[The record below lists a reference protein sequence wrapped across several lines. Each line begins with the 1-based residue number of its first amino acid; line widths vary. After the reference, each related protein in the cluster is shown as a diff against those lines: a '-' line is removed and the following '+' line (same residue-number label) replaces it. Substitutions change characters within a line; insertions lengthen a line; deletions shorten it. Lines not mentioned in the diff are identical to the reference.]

1 MTDFPISLESFHTSV
16 CHNKLL
22 EFMGPAK
29 GYAVFS
35 ILELGHNT
43 LCVTNEILEEYSEIL
58 SCLFNQQFAD
68 MVILAILKNPFVELF
83 SPHYRFNLITADPDD
98 NKFVDCAIVANARY
112 IVTNDHHY
120 NVLRKI
126 KFPSVDVMNLTDF
139 LDLLRN
145 SSF

>member
-1 MTDFPISLESFHTSV
+1 MRIVLDTNCLIQSVGRHSEFRPIWD
-16 CHNKLL
+16 
-22 EFMGPAK
+22 
-29 GYAVFS
+29 S
-35 ILELGHNT
+35 ILNGQNT

-58 SCLFNQQFAD
+58 GCLFNQQFAD

-83 SPHYRFNLITADPDD
+83 SQHYRFNLITADPDD

>member
-1 MTDFPISLESFHTSV
+1 MRIVLDTNCLIQSVGRHSEFRPIWD
-16 CHNKLL
+16 
-22 EFMGPAK
+22 
-29 GYAVFS
+29 S
-35 ILELGHNT
+35 ILNGQNT

-58 SCLFNQQFAD
+58 GCLFNQQFAD

-83 SPHYRFNLITADPDD
+83 SPHYRFNLISVDPDD

-120 NVLRKI
+120 NVLRNI

>member
-1 MTDFPISLESFHTSV
+1 MRIVLDTNCLIQSVGRHSKFRPIWD
-16 CHNKLL
+16 
-22 EFMGPAK
+22 
-29 GYAVFS
+29 S
-35 ILELGHNT
+35 ILNGQNT

-58 SCLFNQQFAD
+58 GCLFNQQFAN

-120 NVLRKI
+120 NVLRNI